1 MMIQRCLGN
10 HCSQDAHCSLLLSG
24 GNTLHHSKCR
34 GVAACV
40 QGRVLCRGYYL
51 YGSPAVQLRSP
62 ACVHTLSSPSPDTIN
77 SVTANG
83 LTFAHPLQHL
93 QKTRDVREGGR
104 GEGRKRGR
112 EEERGGGGVKGE
124 RGGGRRREGEEG

>member
-51 YGSPAVQLRSP
+51 YCSPAVQLRSP

-104 GEGRKRGR
+104 EG
-112 EEERGGGGVKGE
+112 
-124 RGGGRRREGEEG
+124 